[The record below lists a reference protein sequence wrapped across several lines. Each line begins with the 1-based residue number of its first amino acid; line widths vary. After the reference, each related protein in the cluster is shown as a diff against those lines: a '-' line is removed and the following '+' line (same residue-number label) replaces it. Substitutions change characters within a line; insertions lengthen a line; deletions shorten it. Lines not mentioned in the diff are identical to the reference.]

1 MKNRFKKAVIAG
13 SIGLASIGAL
23 SVSNVPVEAASSCT
37 TTGSGTS
44 RATATCTGV
53 TSFKLNGTCAIPKVG
68 YSLKSSPWTNSGG
81 TATITC
87 LGGKLSGLNITII

>member
-1 MKNRFKKAVIAG
+1 MKNRFKKIVV
-13 SIGLASIGAL
+13 SVSLGLASLGVL
-23 SVSNVPVEAASSCT
+23 SVSDVPVQAAASCS

-68 YSLKSSPWTNSGG
+68 YSLKSSSWTSSGG

-87 LGGKLSGLNITII
+87 LGGKLSGLNITTI